1 MSMVINTNTASFVAQ
16 AAQAKTSSAM
26 DISMERLST
35 GKRINTAADDAAG
48 IAIATRLTAEIQ
60 GINQAVRNAA
70 DGQAMIDTAE
80 GAHDEISN
88 ILQRMRELAV
98 QSANDT
104 NNDTDRGY
112 LQAEVNALVT
122 EIDRIANV
130 TTWAGKGLI
139 DSQHTYSFQVGSKG
153 ASDNQ
158 IAVTMNAMTG
168 AALGVKE
175 GNATVG
181 AQGATLKEVGENV
194 LQVGG
199 TPVVGDVY
207 EFKINGES
215 VSVKLTEDAGNAANF
230 DYEVSVNG
238 GAYAAVVA
246 STFDQGK
253 TAAGVADILAQAINA
268 LSGHAGM
275 TATAAGDDG
284 AVTITQGNILT
295 GGSDVDGSGTATNA
309 LVDWAATTASR
320 GATTNATT
328 GATGETWAAGSAY
341 EITITSTTGT
351 NVDAESFSV
360 VVNGQ
365 TIVAETTI
373 AQVATAGYTK
383 DALGVANYLADKL
396 SIATNAKGFSFEVGH
411 DATNAATSVMLK
423 VTNDSTALISDEA
436 ATPKASTSALLINTA
451 SDANAAIATIDTAL
465 DTVNSQRAQLGAV
478 SNRLK
483 STVSNLTNISVNL
496 EAGRSRIQD
505 ADFAT
510 ETSNLT
516 KTQILSQAATAM
528 LAQANASKQSVLS
541 LLQG

>member
-1 MSMVINTNTASFVAQ
+1 
-16 AAQAKTSSAM
+16 
-26 DISMERLST
+26 
-35 GKRINTAADDAAG
+35 
-48 IAIATRLTAEIQ
+48 
-60 GINQAVRNAA
+60 
-70 DGQAMIDTAE
+70 MIDTAE

-168 AALGVKE
+168 AALGVK
-175 GNATVG
+175 
-181 AQGATLKEVGENV
+181 
-194 LQVGG
+194 
-199 TPVVGDVY
+199 
-207 EFKINGES
+207 
-215 VSVKLTEDAGNAANF
+215 AGNAA
-230 DYEVSVNG
+230 VGVNG
-238 GAYAAVVA
+238 ATMAEVGESTIQFGGTAAVGDIYTLKVHGEDVQLKIAADAGATFTYQFKSTNHNAGNGVGEWSNA
-246 STFDQGK
+246 SNLGTTSGK
-253 TAAGVADILAQAINA
+253 TTNDVATAMKAAIDLIGAGEVLGDI
-268 LSGHAGM
+268 
-275 TATAAGDDG
+275 TATVNADDTL
-284 AVTITQGNILT
+284 TIQNPINLADNTST
-295 GGSDVDGSGTATNA
+295 VDGSTITTS
-309 LVDWAATTASR
+309 LV
-320 GATTNATT
+320 TTNANDYSLTIAADTDANYVTAAKITINNVTFDATNTATT
-328 GATGETWAAGSAY
+328 DAYEDSTAGTAKKLEDLITAAQAAGKLAGLTFTVTSGDFDAGTASNDIKVRVQSSATGLASDAA
-341 EITITSTTGT
+341 
-351 NVDAESFSV
+351 
-360 VVNGQ
+360 
-365 TIVAETTI
+365 
-373 AQVATAGYTK
+373 ATAG
-383 DALGVANYLADKL
+383 L
-396 SIATNAKGFSFEVGH
+396 STN
-411 DATNAATSVMLK
+411 
-423 VTNDSTALISDEA
+423 
-436 ATPKASTSALLINTA
+436 ALLINTA